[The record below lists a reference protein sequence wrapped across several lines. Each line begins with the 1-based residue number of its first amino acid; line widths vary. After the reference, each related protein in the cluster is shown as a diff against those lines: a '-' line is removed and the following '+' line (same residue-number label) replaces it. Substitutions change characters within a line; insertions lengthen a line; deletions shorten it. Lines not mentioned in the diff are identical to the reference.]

1 METKAGTSIRAFL
14 ESASKA
20 YYTGHPFISDEQY
33 DMLEEKYGELGT
45 PGYRVE
51 NGVPHF
57 RRMYSLQKYYKG
69 EGDTPEKNWNRAS
82 VVETP
87 KLDGAAVSLLYIN
100 GRLEQVLTR
109 GDGIK
114 GQEITHLFSAAACH
128 SIGICQYIDKS
139 EVTQITGEIMAKKS
153 IKNARNYAAGALSLN
168 DAAEFA
174 SRDLQFFAYDI
185 YPNIEIEYVSQMREL
200 RRWGFR
206 TVLCDFDVNEYPT
219 DGRVIRISKYKWYEA
234 AGFTSKHPKG
244 AYALK
249 TRTEGVQT
257 KLLDVV
263 WQTGKTGKVT
273 PVALLEP
280 VEIDGAVVSRA
291 TLNNQAFIEAL
302 ELEIGDD
309 ILVERS
315 GGIIPRIISKVSK
328 NDS

>member
-1 METKAGTSIRAFL
+1 METKTSSSIRAFL
-14 ESASKA
+14 EAASKA
-20 YYTGHPFISDEQY
+20 YYAGRPFISDEQY
-33 DMLEEKYGELGT
+33 DMLEEKYGELEN

-51 NGVPHF
+51 NGIPHF
-57 RRMYSLQKYYKG
+57 SRMYSLQKYYEG
-69 EGDTPEKNWNRAS
+69 EGALPDWNRAS
-82 VVETP
+82 TVETP
-87 KLDGAAVSLLYIN
+87 KLDGAAISILYVDGVLI
-100 GRLEQVLTR
+100 QVLTR

-114 GQEITHLFSAAACH
+114 GQDITHLFTAENSSKLYIPILIEPSA
-128 SIGICQYIDKS
+128 
-139 EVTQITGEIMAKKS
+139 VTQITGEVMAKKS
-153 IKNARNYAAGALSLN
+153 IKNARNYAAGALSLKSES
-168 DAAEFA
+168 EFH
-174 SRDLQFFAYDI
+174 SRGLEFFAYDI
-185 YPNIEIEYVSQMREL
+185 YPNTEIEYVSQMREL

-206 TVLCDFDVNEYPT
+206 TVLCDFDVDEYPT

-280 VEIDGAVVSRA
+280 IEIDGALVSRA
-291 TLNNQAFIEAL
+291 TLNNPGFIEAL